1 VSCPSTPR
9 YALDPD
15 VRLRPLPELGV
26 CLAYTPA
33 RPALHRLNP
42 RSWLIASLCDGR
54 SEAELAAAY
63 AAAVGG
69 DASEEEE
76 GESLREGLAQLLAL
90 GVVRA
95 LADAPPG
102 IGDKETSI

>member
-1 VSCPSTPR
+1 MSCPSTPR

-63 AAAVGG
+63 AAAGG
-69 DASEEEE
+69 DASED
-76 GESLREGLAQLLAL
+76 GASLREGLAQLLAL

-95 LADAPPG
+95 LADAPAG

>member
-1 VSCPSTPR
+1 MSCPSTPR
-9 YALDPD
+9 YALEPN

-26 CLAYTPA
+26 CVAYTPA

-69 DASEEEE
+69 DASEEEAL
-76 GESLREGLAQLLAL
+76 LREGLAQLLAL

-95 LADAPPG
+95 LADAPPRTG
-102 IGDKETSI
+102 EKETPV